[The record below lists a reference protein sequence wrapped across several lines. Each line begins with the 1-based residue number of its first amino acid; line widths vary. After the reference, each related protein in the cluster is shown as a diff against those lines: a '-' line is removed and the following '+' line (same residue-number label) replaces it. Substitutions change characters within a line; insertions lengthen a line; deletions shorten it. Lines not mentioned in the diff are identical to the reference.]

1 MPHVKPV
8 HITYVRKQVF
18 QEVLLDVFIVE
29 QVWSSHNKSKKDV
42 TCSIVLMLAGS
53 QKYLNLTSWE

>member
-29 QVWSSHNKSKKDV
+29 QVWSSHNKSKK
-42 TCSIVLMLAGS
+42 T
-53 QKYLNLTSWE
+53 